1 MAPLHPREG
10 SSLQDFINAV
20 DLEQRGP
27 DGWREVTLPRE
38 QYEAMLYQILVVD
51 GGRTSSIVRK
61 GCRRVNRKLDAQNHA
76 LVRGPTSSRSGGRG
90 HVDVLSTAALHPG
103 LRWRDL
109 QYFSNKARR
118 LQDWLETIPAGVDL
132 ADADKDLVEEVA
144 QLPERFD
151 GHPGLSILSKVLH
164 AKRPRLIPILDRT
177 LTDWYR
183 PISSRRGESA
193 WQDCVRLLHGDLAA
207 PSNRTILRAIRS
219 EIGVDLGAVVPSEL
233 RIADTAIWMQVRGFR
248 SE

>member
-1 MAPLHPREG
+1 VSAT
-10 SSLQDFINAV
+10 V
-20 DLEQRGP
+20 LE
-27 DGWREVTLPRE
+27 L
-38 QYEAMLYQILVVD
+38 
-51 GGRTSSIVRK
+51 GGRELPDALDDVRRYC
-61 GCRRVNRKLDAQNHA
+61 GL
-76 LVRGPTSSRSGGRG
+76 PWSGGQGEVSAFSYYDALPERREDDVVRP
-90 HVDVLSTAALHPG
+90 VDVLSTAALHPG

-109 QYFSNKARR
+109 QYFSYEAPR
-118 LQDWLETIPAGVDL
+118 LEDWLRTIPPGVDL
-132 ADADKDLVEEVA
+132 ADADEDLVEEVA
-144 QLPERFD
+144 RLPERFD

-219 EIGVDLGAVVPSEL
+219 ELAIELGATAPSEL
-233 RIADTAIWMQVRGFR
+233 RIADIAIWMQVRGFR
-248 SE
+248 AEPAEPWRQQAAVQQERRE

>member
-1 MAPLHPREG
+1 LYYDALSERRE
-10 SSLQDFINAV
+10 D
-20 DLEQRGP
+20 D
-27 DGWREVTLPRE
+27 
-38 QYEAMLYQILVVD
+38 VV
-51 GGRTSSIVRK
+51 R
-61 GCRRVNRKLDAQNHA
+61 
-76 LVRGPTSSRSGGRG
+76 P
-90 HVDVLSTAALHPG
+90 VDVLSTAALHPG

-109 QYFSNKARR
+109 QYFSWEASR
-118 LQDWLETIPAGVDL
+118 LQAWL
-132 ADADKDLVEEVA
+132 
-144 QLPERFD
+144 D

-164 AKRPRLIPILDRT
+164 AKRPCLIPILDRT

-219 EIGVDLGAVVPSEL
+219 ELGVELGAVIPSEL
-233 RIADTAIWMQVRGFR
+233 RIADIAIWMQVRGFR